1 VTEFRKIT
9 PTNLTEENVMPE
21 TLTTLAFAN
30 RLEIDRNPVARTAV
44 SVQSVVSDEPQTVPA
59 KASLEEVFAL
69 AARTPQEVL
78 LVVDSQGGYVGAL
91 ATRDLVALLI
101 YDRELRDLVNA
112 YDLARPQFPS
122 IAPQSNLEDA
132 LHVME
137 DELIG
142 ALPVVDPER
151 PRELKGLVT
160 REEIAQVF
168 SRK

>member
-30 RLEIDRNPVARTAV
+30 CLEIDRNPVARTAV

-78 LVVDSQGGYVGAL
+78 LGVGQGKL
-91 ATRDLVALLI
+91 RLDPTRPTL
-101 YDRELRDLVNA
+101 
-112 YDLARPQFPS
+112 
-122 IAPQSNLEDA
+122 
-132 LHVME
+132 
-137 DELIG
+137 
-142 ALPVVDPER
+142 
-151 PRELKGLVT
+151 
-160 REEIAQVF
+160 
-168 SRK
+168 